1 MLVDAETFLGFNF
14 IHFYFVFNVSDNGY
28 ILSLLGYEAF
38 SFPFKGPRIHYKYP
52 KKKKKKIMANLVLQR
67 NPRIYGG
74 TSMSKKG

>member
-52 KKKKKKIMANLVLQR
+52 KKKKKKNYGQSSIAKKSKNLW
-67 NPRIYGG
+67 GH
-74 TSMSKKG
+74 

>member
-52 KKKKKKIMANLVLQR
+52 KKKCGQSSIAKKSKNLW
-67 NPRIYGG
+67 GH
-74 TSMSKKG
+74 

>member
-38 SFPFKGPRIHYKYP
+38 SFPLKALEFTINTQ
-52 KKKKKKIMANLVLQR
+52 KKKKIVANLVLQR

>member
-52 KKKKKKIMANLVLQR
+52 KKKKK
-67 NPRIYGG
+67 IYGQ
-74 TSMSKKG
+74 SSIAKKSKNLWGH

>member
-38 SFPFKGPRIHYKYP
+38 SFPFKGPRIHYKYQ
-52 KKKKKKIMANLVLQR
+52 KKKKNYGQSSIAKKSKNLW
-67 NPRIYGG
+67 GH
-74 TSMSKKG
+74 